1 MDWLISTW
9 FLAPFLV
16 VLILV
21 VIVMFCVDGES
32 NWNRPK
38 WFRYTYLVL
47 FVLLLCSLPFF
58 SIEFKRRENLRNRL
72 ERDLP
77 K

>member
-9 FLAPFLV
+9 FLAHFLV

-32 NWNRPK
+32 N
-38 WFRYTYLVL
+38 
-47 FVLLLCSLPFF
+47 
-58 SIEFKRRENLRNRL
+58 
-72 ERDLP
+72 
-77 K
+77 